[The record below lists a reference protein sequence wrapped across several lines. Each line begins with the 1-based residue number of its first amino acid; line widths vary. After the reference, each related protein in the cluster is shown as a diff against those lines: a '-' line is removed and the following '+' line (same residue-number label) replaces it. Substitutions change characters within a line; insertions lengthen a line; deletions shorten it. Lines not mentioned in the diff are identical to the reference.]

1 VFKRLTSD
9 LLPST
14 LRQDILVDLAGVPR
28 YWATIWS
35 ALTLNE
41 VAPSTR
47 DKKLRFLESLYVH
60 ADETAGPGSL
70 DRGLC
75 PFDEPLIATIL
86 ESWFI
91 SIVNRGNS
99 SPSDEARWRTGFE
112 FVSSTVTW
120 LSKSPLPGADSRG
133 IELKLHRLSHLYGQL
148 HVARPRQSTPVRSL
162 PANVAEALYELLDPR
177 SEANPFVSERTRWI
191 VFISFMLMLH
201 QGLRRGELL
210 QLPADAV
217 KSAYDIRTDCERS
230 WLNVETNPYEDE
242 STDPRFSRPSI
253 KTAQSIR
260 QLPVSPAM
268 ASLVQSYVENYRGRP
283 DHAFLLNSQK
293 QLPLSTESLTK
304 LFAKASGAL
313 PEKIREELFARTG
326 RFTVTPHDLRHTCA
340 VVRLNQLLAQG
351 NHMDEATQK
360 LRTFFGWSRESTMP
374 MRYASAVFEDR
385 LSKVWSDQFDSQIEM
400 LRALP

>member
-1 VFKRLTSD
+1 MFKRLTSD
-9 LLPST
+9 FLPST
-14 LRQDILVDLAGVPR
+14 LRQDLILDLHGVPR
-28 YWATIWS
+28 YWATIWA
-35 ALTLNE
+35 ALTLND
-41 VAPSTR
+41 VAPSSR
-47 DKKLRFLESLYVH
+47 EKKLRFLESLYVH

-70 DRGLC
+70 DRALC

-91 SIVNRGNS
+91 SIVNRGDS
-99 SPSDEARWRTGFE
+99 SPSDEARWRTGFD
-112 FVSSTVTW
+112 FVSQTATW
-120 LSKSPLPGADSRG
+120 LSKATLPGATSHG

-148 HVARPRQSTPVRSL
+148 HVARPRQSARVRSL
-162 PANVAEALYELLDPR
+162 PATVTEALYRLLDPT
-177 SEANPFVSERTRWI
+177 SEGNPFVSARTRWI

-210 QLPADAV
+210 QLPADAI
-217 KSAYDIRTDCERS
+217 KSAYDSCADCERS

-293 QLPLSTESLTK
+293 KRPLSTESLTK

-313 PEKIREELFARTG
+313 PAKIRDELSARTG
-326 RFTVTPHDLRHTCA
+326 RSTVTPHDLRHTCA

-351 NHMDEATQK
+351 DHMDEATQK
-360 LRTFFGWSRESTMP
+360 LRTFFGWSRDSTMP

-385 LSKVWSDQFDSQIEM
+385 LSTVWSEQFDSQIEM

>member
-1 VFKRLTSD
+1 MFKRLTSD
-9 LLPST
+9 LLPPT
-14 LRQDILVDLAGVPR
+14 LRQDLLVDLAGVPR

-35 ALTLNE
+35 ALTLND
-41 VAPSTR
+41 VAPSSR
-47 DKKLRFLESLYVH
+47 EKKLRFLESLYVH

-70 DRGLC
+70 DRALC

-99 SPSDEARWRTGFE
+99 SPSNEARWRTGFE

-120 LSKSPLPGADSRG
+120 LSKSTLPGADSRG

-148 HVARPRQSTPVRSL
+148 HVARPRQSAPVRSL
-162 PANVAEALYELLDPR
+162 PANVAEALYKLLDPR
-177 SEANPFVSERTRWI
+177 SETNPFVSERTRWI

-210 QLPADAV
+210 QLSADAV
-217 KSAYDIRTDCERS
+217 KSAYDIGTNRERS

-260 QLPVSPAM
+260 QLPVSPVM

-283 DHAFLLNSQK
+283 DHAFLLNSQR

-313 PEKIREELFARTG
+313 PAEIREELSARTG
-326 RFTVTPHDLRHTCA
+326 RSTVTPHDLRHTCA

-351 NHMDEATQK
+351 DHMDEATQK

-385 LSKVWSDQFDSQIEM
+385 LSKVWSEQFDSQIEM

>member
-1 VFKRLTSD
+1 MFKRLTSD
-9 LLPST
+9 FLPGT
-14 LRQDILVDLAGVPR
+14 LRHDLLVDPHGIPR
-28 YWATIWS
+28 YWATIWATL
-35 ALTLNE
+35 ALND
-41 VAPSTR
+41 VAPSSR
-47 DKKLRFLESLYVH
+47 EKKLRSLESLYLH
-60 ADETAGPGSL
+60 ADDTAGPGSL
-70 DRGLC
+70 DRALC
-75 PFDEPLIATIL
+75 PFDETLVATIL
-86 ESWFI
+86 ESWFV
-91 SIVNRGNS
+91 SIVNRGTRS
-99 SPSDEARWRTGFE
+99 SSDEARWRTGFD
-112 FVSSTVTW
+112 FVSQTATW
-120 LSKSPLPGADSRG
+120 LSKATFPGATSHN

-148 HVARPRQSTPVRSL
+148 HVARPRQSARVRSL
-162 PANVAEALYELLDPR
+162 PANVTEELYKLLDPA
-177 SEANPFVSERTRWI
+177 SERNPFVSERTRWA

-217 KSAYDIRTDCERS
+217 KSAYDFNTDCERS

-268 ASLVQSYVENYRGRP
+268 AGLVQSYVENFRGRP

-293 QLPLSTESLTK
+293 QRPLSTESLTK
-304 LFAKASGAL
+304 LFAKASAAL
-313 PEKIREELFARTG
+313 PSAIRDELSARTG
-326 RFTVTPHDLRHTCA
+326 RSTVTPHDLRHTCA

-351 NHMDEATQK
+351 DHMDEATQK
-360 LRTFFGWSRESTMP
+360 LRSFFGWSRDSTMP

-385 LSKVWSDQFDSQIEM
+385 LSKVWSEKFDSQIEM

>member
-1 VFKRLTSD
+1 MFKRLTSD
-9 LLPST
+9 TLPAS
-14 LRQDILVDLAGVPR
+14 LRHDLLVDLAGVPR

-35 ALTLNE
+35 TLVLND
-41 VAPSTR
+41 VAPSSR
-47 DKKLRFLESLYVH
+47 EKKLRFLESLYIH

-70 DRGLC
+70 DCALC
-75 PFDEPLIATIL
+75 PLDEPLLATIL

-91 SIVNRGNS
+91 SIVNRRS
-99 SPSDEARWRTGFE
+99 SSLGDEARWRTGFE
-112 FVSSTVTW
+112 FVSSMVTW
-120 LSKSPLPGADSRG
+120 LSKSTQPGEGLRS

-148 HVARPRQSTPVRSL
+148 HVARSRQSTQVRSL
-162 PANVAEALYELLDPR
+162 PANVAEALYKLLDPM
-177 SEANPFVSERTRWI
+177 SETNPFVSERTRWI
-191 VFISFMLMLH
+191 VFISFVLMLH

-217 KSAYDIRTDCERS
+217 KSAYDIRTDREHS

-283 DHAFLLNSQK
+283 DHAFLLNSQR

-304 LFAKASGAL
+304 LFAKASRAL
-313 PEKIREELFARTG
+313 PAKIRDELSARTG
-326 RFTVTPHDLRHTCA
+326 RSTVTPHDLRHTCA

-351 NHMDEATQK
+351 DHMDEATQK

-374 MRYASAVFEDR
+374 MRYASAVFENR
-385 LSKVWSDQFDSQIEM
+385 LSTIWSEQFDSQIEL

>member
-1 VFKRLTSD
+1 MFKRLTSD
-9 LLPST
+9 FLPPA
-14 LRQDILVDLAGVPR
+14 LRQDFLVDQTGVPR

-35 ALTLNE
+35 TLTLND
-41 VAPSTR
+41 VAPSSR
-47 DKKLRFLESLYVH
+47 EKKLRFLDSLYVH
-60 ADETAGPGSL
+60 ADETVGPGSL
-70 DRGLC
+70 DRALC

-91 SIVNRGNS
+91 SIVNHGNNS
-99 SPSDEARWRTGFE
+99 QSDEARWRTGFE
-112 FVSSTVTW
+112 FVSQTATW
-120 LSKSPLPGADSRG
+120 LSKATLPGEDSRG

-148 HVARPRQSTPVRSL
+148 HVARPRQSARVRSL
-162 PANVAEALYELLDPR
+162 PANVAEALYKLLDPA
-177 SEANPFVSERTRWI
+177 SESNPFVSERTRWT

-217 KSAYDIRTDCERS
+217 KSAYDSRAGCERS

-260 QLPVSPAM
+260 QLPVSPAI
-268 ASLVQSYVENYRGRP
+268 AGLVQSYVENYRGRP

-293 QLPLSTESLTK
+293 QRPLSTESLTK
-304 LFAKASGAL
+304 LFAKVSSAL
-313 PEKIREELFARTG
+313 PAEVRDELSARAG
-326 RFTVTPHDLRHTCA
+326 RSTVTPHDLRHTCA
-340 VVRLNQLLAQG
+340 VVRLNQLLVQG
-351 NHMDEATQK
+351 DHMDEATQK
-360 LRTFFGWSRESTMP
+360 LRTFFGWARDSTMP

-385 LSKVWSDQFDSQIEM
+385 LSKVWSEQLDGQIEM